1 MFFHSCAKSL
11 NVLKDVSLEELF
23 KFRVESLHFS
33 IVKSF
38 CTFAR
43 TKMANFFCHFF
54 QCKKNNLFKAKIQTN
69 YFYNCPQDREA
80 KNQTKNILLK
90 GFTSKIRR

>member
-11 NVLKDVSLEELF
+11 NILKDVSLEELF

-43 TKMANFFCHFF
+43 TKMANFFLSFF
-54 QCKKNNLFKAKIQTN
+54 SMQEK
-69 YFYNCPQDREA
+69 
-80 KNQTKNILLK
+80 
-90 GFTSKIRR
+90 